1 MFIQQLL
8 IYGIATLFCVA
19 IIYFYFRKGK
29 KESIEVLKKIET
41 AKFEGRF
48 EPQSLHPYIDLNI
61 CIGSGA
67 CVKACPE
74 QDILGLVHGNAQ
86 VINASNCIGHGAC
99 FHSCPVEAISLRIG
113 TEKRGVELPHVN
125 ANYETNLKG
134 IYIAGELGGMGL
146 IKNSAEQGIQ
156 AIQNISKSGKPK
168 VNDVLDVLI
177 VGAGPA
183 GIAASLEAKKLK
195 LSFETLEQESL
206 GGTVFNFPRE
216 KIVMTH
222 PMELP
227 LKGKVKLT
235 NTSKDELLNLW
246 NSILTEHNITVQE
259 NTKVE
264 KIVPLD
270 GDIFKVVT
278 NTDKEY
284 LCHNVLL
291 AIGRRGTPRKLNIP
305 GEELQKVAYRLIE
318 VEKIQNKNVLV
329 VGGGDSAVESAML
342 LMNLNNV
349 TLSYRSDQFARIKTL
364 NREKINKAIAE
375 KKLNVLF
382 NSNPLKIT
390 NDAVII
396 SMLNTKE
403 EITIENDLVYI
414 FAGGELP
421 TAFLESV
428 GVQITKRFGQI
439 VKKHK

>member
-29 KESIEVLKKIET
+29 KQSIEVLKKIET

-156 AIQNISKSGKPK
+156 SIQNISKSRKPK
-168 VNDVLDVLI
+168 VNNVLDVLI

-246 NSILTEHNITVQE
+246 NSILTEHNINVQE

-278 NTDKEY
+278 NSDKEY

-342 LMNLNNV
+342 LMSQNNV
-349 TLSYRSDQFARIKTL
+349 TLSYRSDQFARIKTF
-364 NREKINKAIAE
+364 NREKINKAIA
-375 KKLNVLF
+375 
-382 NSNPLKIT
+382 
-390 NDAVII
+390 
-396 SMLNTKE
+396 
-403 EITIENDLVYI
+403 
-414 FAGGELP
+414 
-421 TAFLESV
+421 
-428 GVQITKRFGQI
+428 
-439 VKKHK
+439 

>member
-29 KESIEVLKKIET
+29 KQSIEVLKKIET

-156 AIQNISKSGKPK
+156 SIQNISKSRKPK
-168 VNDVLDVLI
+168 VNNVLDVLI

-270 GDIFKVVT
+270 GDIFKVIT
-278 NTDKEY
+278 NSDKEY
-284 LCHNVLL
+284 LCYNVLL
-291 AIGRRGTPRKLNIP
+291 AIGRRGTPRKLKIP

-342 LMNLNNV
+342 LMSQNNV

-382 NSNPLKIT
+382 NSNPLTIT

-396 SMLNTKE
+396 SRLNTKE
-403 EITIENDLVYI
+403 EIIIDNDLVYI

>member
-29 KESIEVLKKIET
+29 KQSIEVLKKIET

-156 AIQNISKSGKPK
+156 AIQNISKSRKPK
-168 VNDVLDVLI
+168 VNNVLDVLI

-278 NTDKEY
+278 SADKEY

-342 LMNLNNV
+342 LMSQNNV

-375 KKLNVLF
+375 KKLKVLF
-382 NSNPLKIT
+382 NSNPLTIT

-396 SMLNTKE
+396 SRLNTKE
-403 EITIENDLVYI
+403 EIIIDNDLVYI

>member
-1 MFIQQLL
+1 
-8 IYGIATLFCVA
+8 
-19 IIYFYFRKGK
+19 
-29 KESIEVLKKIET
+29 
-41 AKFEGRF
+41 
-48 EPQSLHPYIDLNI
+48 
-61 CIGSGA
+61 
-67 CVKACPE
+67 
-74 QDILGLVHGNAQ
+74 
-86 VINASNCIGHGAC
+86 
-99 FHSCPVEAISLRIG
+99 
-113 TEKRGVELPHVN
+113 
-125 ANYETNLKG
+125 LKG

-156 AIQNISKSGKPK
+156 SIQNISKSRKPK
-168 VNDVLDVLI
+168 VNNVLDVLI

-270 GDIFKVVT
+270 GDIFKVIT
-278 NTDKEY
+278 NSDKEY
-284 LCHNVLL
+284 LCYNVLL

-342 LMNLNNV
+342 LMSQNNV

-382 NSNPLKIT
+382 NSNPLTIT

-396 SMLNTKE
+396 SRLNTKE
-403 EITIENDLVYI
+403 EIIIDNDLVYI

>member
-1 MFIQQLL
+1 
-8 IYGIATLFCVA
+8 
-19 IIYFYFRKGK
+19 
-29 KESIEVLKKIET
+29 
-41 AKFEGRF
+41 
-48 EPQSLHPYIDLNI
+48 
-61 CIGSGA
+61 
-67 CVKACPE
+67 
-74 QDILGLVHGNAQ
+74 
-86 VINASNCIGHGAC
+86 
-99 FHSCPVEAISLRIG
+99 
-113 TEKRGVELPHVN
+113 
-125 ANYETNLKG
+125 
-134 IYIAGELGGMGL
+134 LGGMGL
-146 IKNSAEQGIQ
+146 IKSSAEQGIQ
-156 AIQNISKSGKPK
+156 SIQNISKSRKPK
-168 VNDVLDVLI
+168 VNNVLDVLI

-278 NTDKEY
+278 SADKEY

-342 LMNLNNV
+342 LMSQNNV

-382 NSNPLKIT
+382 NSNPLTIT

-396 SMLNTKE
+396 SRLNTKE
-403 EITIENDLVYI
+403 EITIDNDLVYI